1 MPKTS
6 SARSKIVETT
16 SKLFQLQGF
25 HATGLNQIVKES
37 KAPKGSLYHY
47 FPGGKEELACEA
59 VRCTRDHIAEGIKES
74 LAKID
79 DPVLAIQA
87 MIKEMTGSF
96 THDSCYQGIP
106 VAAVV
111 LETAMSSE
119 LIREAC
125 QDAYETWCQVFT
137 EKLLNHGF
145 SKERAESL
153 GRLINAMI
161 EGAVIVSITRQDDQ
175 VLLDVAEQ
183 IPLILSKK

>member
-1 MPKTS
+1 MSKTS
-6 SARSKIVETT
+6 SPARSKIVETT

-37 KAPKGSLYHY
+37 NAPKGSLYHY

-59 VRCTRDHIAEGIKES
+59 VRCTRDHIAERIRES

-79 DPVLAIQA
+79 DPILAIQA
-87 MIKEMTGSF
+87 MIKEMAGGFSQS
-96 THDSCYQGIP
+96 SCHQGVP

-111 LETAMSSE
+111 LETAITSE

-125 QDAYETWCQVFT
+125 QEAYETWCQIFT
-137 EKLLNHGF
+137 DKLLKDGF
-145 SKERAESL
+145 SRERAEAL

-161 EGAVIVSITRQDDQ
+161 EGAVITRQDHQ

-183 IPLILSKK
+183 IPVILSKK